1 MRRNGDDA
9 PPHDDDDGVRVV
21 AKVKATVLRATLPEI
36 AST

>member
-1 MRRNGDDA
+1 MQRNGDDA

-21 AKVKATVLRATLPEI
+21 AKVKATLLHATLPEI